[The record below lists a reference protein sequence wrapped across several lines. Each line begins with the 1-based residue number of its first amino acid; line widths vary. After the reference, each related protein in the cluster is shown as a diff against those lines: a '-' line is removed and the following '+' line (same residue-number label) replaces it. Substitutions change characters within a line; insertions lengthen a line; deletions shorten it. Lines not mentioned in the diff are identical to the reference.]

1 MRRIIVTGATGFLG
15 SHLIRRLAGS
25 GSEVFAVRRSKQQ
38 DLYASLHSDGVT
50 PIYTDGSFES
60 AERTI
65 RELRP
70 DTVFHLAS
78 WAGEA
83 TTAADSR
90 RIVEANFLV
99 GAQWLEALRLFG
111 QGCVFVNAGTFWQFG
126 PGDPPMPNSLYAA
139 AKQALQ
145 AMLPWYRTNSAI
157 RSTTLVLYDLYGP
170 FDRRGK
176 LWQRLLEATP
186 GEVIA
191 LSEGNQLIELV
202 YVSDAVRALIQAAQL
217 LHLGAAPES
226 HYAVDSGNRQTL
238 RELVQ
243 EFLRCAGKDLPL
255 DWGRLPQTPLTILAP
270 WTGPRVPGWAPEM
283 SLQAGVSETLA
294 TMCKVVPSGV
304 TI

>member
-1 MRRIIVTGATGFLG
+1 MTGATGFLG
-15 SHLIRRLAGS
+15 GHLIGRLAGS
-25 GSEVFAVRRSKQQ
+25 GSEVFAVCRSRQQ
-38 DLYASLHSDGVT
+38 DRYVNLQGDGVKLV
-50 PIYTDGSFES
+50 YTDGTFES

-83 TTAADSR
+83 TTAAGSR
-90 RIVEANFLV
+90 RVVETNFVV
-99 GAQWLEALRLFG
+99 GVQWLEALRLSG
-111 QGCVFVNAGTFWQFG
+111 HECVFVNAGSFWQFG

-145 AMLPWYRTNSAI
+145 AMLPWYMANSAI

-176 LWQRLLEATP
+176 LWQRLLDATP
-186 GEVIA
+186 GEAIA

-202 YVSDAVRALIQAAQL
+202 YVSDAVRAVIQAAQL
-217 LHLGAAPES
+217 LHLGKAPES
-226 HYAVDSGNRQTL
+226 HYAVDSGNRQPL

-243 EFLRCAGKDLPL
+243 EFLRCAGKNLHL
-255 DWGRLPQTPLTILAP
+255 DWGSLPPTPLTILTP
-270 WTGPRVPGWAPEM
+270 WKGPRLPGWAPET
-283 SLQAGVSETLA
+283 SLQSGVSETLA
-294 TMCKVVPSGV
+294 AICKTVPQE
-304 TI
+304 